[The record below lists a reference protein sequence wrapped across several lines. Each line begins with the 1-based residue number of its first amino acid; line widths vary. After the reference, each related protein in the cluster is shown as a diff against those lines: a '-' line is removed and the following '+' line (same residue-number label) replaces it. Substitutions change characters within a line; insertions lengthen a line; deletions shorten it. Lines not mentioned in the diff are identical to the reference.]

1 MELQLVRYSEEYKEG
16 WDRFLKHTV
25 NGTFLHS
32 RKFFQH
38 NEVNATDDHS
48 LMFYK
53 KNQLVALFPAIA
65 YEKEGEMILHS
76 HLRSTYGGVL
86 YKTCLAVAD
95 LESAIILLTEYARK
109 NQFSRVVIRP
119 TFTIY
124 HCSLAAEFDYL
135 LWKNRFE
142 IASRELELAID
153 LSLDLEEN
161 LDDSTRRSVRK
172 AAKSGVVVEETENY
186 ASYWDVLERNLH
198 SRYGKKPVHSLDQIN
213 LLRNL
218 VGKENIRLFCA
229 MVSGKI
235 VGGILTF
242 AANDRVLH
250 AQYIA
255 SDLEFQDYRPL
266 NAVIY
271 FISVKAKEEK
281 FKYFNLGMVSEPGG
295 RDFNYGL
302 SRFKEGFGARGVLRE
317 TMQLSL

>member
-1 MELQLVRYSEEYKEG
+1 MELQLVRFSEEHKEV
-16 WDRFLKHTV
+16 WDEFLKQTV

-53 KNQLVALFPAIA
+53 KNQLVALFPSIA
-65 YEKEGEMILHS
+65 YEKEGERILHS
-76 HLRSTYGGVL
+76 HLRSTYGGIL

-95 LESAIILLTEYARK
+95 LESVLVLLTDYARK
-109 NQFSRVVIRP
+109 NQFSRVIIRP
-119 TFTIY
+119 SFSIY
-124 HCSLAAEFDYL
+124 HCTLAAELDYL
-135 LWKNRFE
+135 LWKNGFQ
-142 IASRELELAID
+142 IISRELELAID
-153 LSLDLEEN
+153 LSFDLEEI
-161 LDDSTRRSVRK
+161 LDDSTRRSIRK
-172 AAKSGVVVEETENY
+172 AAKCGVVVEETENY
-186 ASYWDVLERNLH
+186 ASYWEVLERNLQ
-198 SRYGKKPVHSLDQIN
+198 SRYGKKPVHSLEQIN

-218 VGKENIRLFCA
+218 VGTKNVRLFCA

-266 NAVIY
+266 NAVIH
-271 FISVKAKEEK
+271 FVSAKAKSEK

-295 RDFNYGL
+295 LDFNYGL